1 MRTAVSKGLEK
12 AVRVFHALSDETRIR
27 ILERLREGEHCVCD
41 LTDAFHTGQS
51 RLSFHLRVLKD
62 AGLVIDRP
70 EGRWIYYSM
79 NHEAI
84 QEVTDLVAYLTEPKL
99 TSPNHRTR

>member
-1 MRTAVSKGLEK
+1 
-12 AVRVFHALSDETRIR
+12 
-27 ILERLREGEHCVCD
+27 
-41 LTDAFHTGQS
+41 
-51 RLSFHLRVLKD
+51 LKD

-84 QEVTDLVAYLTEPKL
+84 QEVTDLVACLTEPKL
-99 TSPNHRTR
+99 TSSNHRTRCR